1 LTCHGA
7 EVISQFRQKLLQ
19 VVDNDDHPMSFSRF
33 FSFPGQEPICI
44 TGEGD
49 ALKEGA
55 IDLSQEFTGGPTL
68 MGCLFKIEIAL
79 YVVLKS

>member
-1 LTCHGA
+1 MMA
-7 EVISQFRQKLLQ
+7 A
-19 VVDNDDHPMSFSRF
+19 PMSFSRF
-33 FSFPGQEPICI
+33 FLFQGHEPICI

-49 ALKEGA
+49 TLKEGA
-55 IDLSQEFTGGPTL
+55 IDLSQESTGGPTL